1 MTEQAEPLL
10 RDTER
15 RALAE
20 ALALFRLIVR
30 EIIRFIV
37 RLLPALIR
45 LACVSIAAAGL
56 IYGTLDAWQAFGSDG
71 AALIPALLLGVIPLL
86 FAFMNGVKWGGM
98 VASGA
103 FTYGAAQVFL
113 VVPFPFNQVVI
124 VIVFAALV
132 ISDMARRTV
141 GAETNE
147 HTEQ

>member
-1 MTEQAEPLL
+1 MFEPSEPLL
-10 RDTER
+10 RDDER

-20 ALALFRLIVR
+20 ALALLRTICREIVR
-30 EIIRFIV
+30 LIV

-45 LACVSIAAAGL
+45 IACVSIAAAGL

-71 AALIPALLLGVIPLL
+71 AALIPAVVLGVLPLL
-86 FAFMNGVKWGGM
+86 FAFTNGVKWGGM

-113 VVPFPFNQVVI
+113 ALPFPFSQVAI

-132 ISDMARRTV
+132 ISDMARRNMD
-141 GAETNE
+141 E
-147 HTEQ
+147 